1 MKLWTKSELRTA
13 PGKKAGTKKKS
24 EVYRRRKLDIRQT
37 TKSDAIDSECERV
50 TGVVATH

>member
-13 PGKKAGTKKKS
+13 PGKAGTKKMS